1 MIKGLAITPPILGRI
16 SIGRVVVKDG
26 KRLPEKDDQFTITSQ
41 VQTKDGWVNHPLDEE
56 LRKGSPNSKIRSIPV
71 RMLFNDPD
79 LNLRA
84 EYSMFDRQ
92 NGRPLCVGNG
102 ETCRRYTDN
111 GVETLPCPSPDHC
124 PLAKNNM
131 CKPYGR
137 LNVKIGD
144 DDELG
149 TFIFRTTGY
158 NSIRSL
164 AARLSYY
171 QAVSGDLLSCLPLQL
186 RLRGKSTTQSHRSAI
201 YYVDLTIREEVTV
214 EEAITDAIQLNAH
227 RKACGFDQ
235 QALEHAA
242 RLGFGNAMFEF
253 SEDEI
258 PEVLEEFYAE
268 TEQSGST
275 EGSHT
280 QSPQNTAA
288 SALQSRPA
296 STAKPNLKD
305 KLERKATSGG
315 LAAMS

>member
-16 SIGRVVVKDG
+16 SIGRVVEKNG

-56 LRKGSPNSKIRSIPV
+56 LRKESMNGKIRSIPV

-102 ETCRRYTDN
+102 ETCRRSTEN
-111 GVETLPCPSPDHC
+111 GVETLDCPSPDHC
-124 PLAKNNM
+124 QFAKGGL

-171 QAVSGDLLSCLPLQL
+171 QAVSGNLLSCLPLQL
-186 RLRGKSTTQSHRSAI
+186 RIRGKSTTQSHRSAI
-201 YYVDLTIREEVTV
+201 YYVDLTVREGVTLEQSIV
-214 EEAITDAIQLNAH
+214 EAKNTNDQRKQSGYDQDALDQAGRVGFSNA
-227 RKACGFDQ
+227 A
-235 QALEHAA
+235 
-242 RLGFGNAMFEF
+242 FEF

-258 PEVLEEFYAE
+258 PEVLEEFYVNEE
-268 TEQSGST
+268 TNSS
-275 EGSHT
+275 EGQRDAVVKPVMTGIGNKPSLREKLDRKV
-280 QSPQNTAA
+280 NTA
-288 SALQSRPA
+288 
-296 STAKPNLKD
+296 NN
-305 KLERKATSGG
+305 
-315 LAAMS
+315 AA